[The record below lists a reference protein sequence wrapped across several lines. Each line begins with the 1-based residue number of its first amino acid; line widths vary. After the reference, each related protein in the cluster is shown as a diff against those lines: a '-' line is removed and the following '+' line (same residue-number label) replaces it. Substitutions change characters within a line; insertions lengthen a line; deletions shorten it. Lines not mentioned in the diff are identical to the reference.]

1 MTHYHYYIAAGRVID
16 ETSRIYKVGIGQ
28 SRQGKRDYNALRAL
42 AEAHNHYFHIID
54 HESDDFI
61 LKVMQSIPGR
71 TLSPELVSPRD
82 LKKALAS
89 AEEIPL
95 AHGTLKNQHR
105 MRLTLDLSY
114 RVSCSLAQ
122 RK

>member
-16 ETSRIYKVGIGQ
+16 ETTRIYKVGIGQ

-54 HESDDFI
+54 QKSDDFV
-61 LKVMQSIPGR
+61 LKVIHSIPGR
-71 TLSPELVSPRD
+71 TLSPMLVSPRD

-95 AHGTLKNQHR
+95 AHGTLHNQHR

-114 RVSCSLAQ
+114 RVSSALSQ

>member
-16 ETSRIYKVGIGQ
+16 ETTRIYKVGIGQ
-28 SRQGKRDYNALRAL
+28 SRQGKRDYNALKAL

-54 HESDDFI
+54 HNSDDFVW
-61 LKVMQSIPGR
+61 KVIHSIPGR
-71 TLSPELVSPRD
+71 TLSPMLVSPRD
-82 LKKALAS
+82 LKKSLAS

-95 AHGTLKNQHR
+95 AHGTLHNQHR
-105 MRLTLDLSY
+105 MQLTLNLSY
-114 RVSCSLAQ
+114 RVSSALSQ